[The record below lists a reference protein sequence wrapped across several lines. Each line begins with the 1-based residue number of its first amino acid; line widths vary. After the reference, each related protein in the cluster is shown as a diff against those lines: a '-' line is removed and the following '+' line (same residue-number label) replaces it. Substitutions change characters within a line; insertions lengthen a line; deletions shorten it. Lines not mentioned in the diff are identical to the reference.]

1 MTLPL
6 HAFCLICLK
15 CCHTELIDGGIS
27 MVFYWLS
34 WLAIIY
40 FSLVDLKMNRMKR
53 LLLWLVL
60 VNIIFINQQIN
71 LGTYTITIPYLYCL
85 MIFWALIL
93 VKTMSYFN
101 YYFLLCLILC
111 YNGLKYIL
119 IINPIWLLVDQFL
132 IIALLFVI
140 ALVIF
145 IKNTQERIYLLM
157 VACLTGEWLYAYN
170 MKVLNWSVVL
180 GESDLFT
187 SLYIA
192 IIILYLIQAISN
204 KSASI
209 HI

>member
-1 MTLPL
+1 
-6 HAFCLICLK
+6 
-15 CCHTELIDGGIS
+15 

-34 WLAIIY
+34 WLVIIY